1 MSAVAPYGSWRSPIS
16 AEMAAGSAV
25 RFQEACV
32 AGDAV
37 YWVELRPAERGRCVL
52 MRLDANGRQSE
63 VTPPEMNVRTRVHE
77 YGGGASMVGDGFVAY
92 ANFADQ
98 RLYVQRGGDAP
109 RAITQAGFRYAD
121 GVADARRNRLICVR
135 EDHTVEDREAINSIV
150 AVDLDGAIPDV
161 TLASGYD
168 FYSNPRLNAEGSQLA
183 WIAWN
188 HPQMPWTKTELWL
201 ADVRPDGNVA
211 NARCLVRG
219 DESVNQ
225 PVWTEDGSLLFVSDR
240 SGWWNLYRWAEGG
253 SQPLLERE
261 AEFGRPQWVFGE
273 PTFGVRRGN
282 RVVCSYSTEGRWRL
296 GELDLASGIWRE
308 IDTPFTSIGSLNVA
322 DTHAVFIG
330 GSPTQANAVV
340 RLDLESGE
348 CETLRCSSDLQ
359 IDTAYVSV
367 PQTAEFPTE
376 NGLKAHG
383 FFYAPHNADFFGPD
397 GERPPLIVISHG
409 GPTSATTDV
418 LSLSV
423 QYWTSR
429 GIAVLDVNYGGS
441 AGYGR
446 AYRQRLDGAWGI
458 VDVDDCVNGAR
469 WLAAQGLVDGE
480 RMVIRGG
487 SAGGFTTLAALTF
500 GDAFRAGASY
510 YGVSDLEALALET
523 HKFESRYLDGLIGP
537 YPERIDLY
545 QERSPIHHVE
555 RLAQPIIFF
564 QGLEDKVVP
573 PNQAERMVDALR
585 AKGVPVAYVAF
596 EGEQH
601 GFRQAAN
608 IVRAMTGE
616 LYFYSRM
623 LGFEVSDAIE
633 PVKIEN
639 DAGAE

>member
-1 MSAVAPYGSWRSPIS
+1 MPTVAPYGSWRSPIS

-25 RFQEACV
+25 RFQEVCV
-32 AGDAV
+32 AGDTV
-37 YWVELRPAERGRCVL
+37 YWVEMRPAERGRCVL
-52 MRLDANGRQSE
+52 MRLDAGGRQSE
-63 VTPPEMNVRTRVHE
+63 VTPSEMNVRTRVHE
-77 YGGGASMVGDGFVAY
+77 YGGGAFTVGDGFVAY

-98 RLYVQRGGDAP
+98 RLYVQQGGDAP
-109 RAITQAGFRYAD
+109 RALTQAGYRYAD
-121 GVADARRNRLICVR
+121 GVADGLRNRLICVR
-135 EDHTVEDREAINSIV
+135 EDHTVEGREAINSIV
-150 AVDLDGAIPDV
+150 AVDLDGTAPDV
-161 TLASGYD
+161 TLASGHD
-168 FYSNPRLNAEGSQLA
+168 FYSNPRLNADGSQLA

-201 ADVRPDGNVA
+201 ADVGPDGNAA

-225 PVWTEDGSLLFVSDR
+225 PVWAADGSLLFVSDR
-240 SGWWNLYRWAEGG
+240 SGWWNLYRWTEGG
-253 SQPLLERE
+253 PQALLERE

-273 PTFGVRRGN
+273 PTYGVRSGKI
-282 RVVCSYSTEGRWRL
+282 VCSYSAEGRWRL
-296 GELDLASGIWRE
+296 GELDLASGNWRE
-308 IDTPFTSIGSLNVA
+308 IDAPYTSISSLNVT

-330 GSPTQANAVV
+330 GSPAQANAVV
-340 RLDLESGE
+340 RLNLESGE
-348 CETLRCSSDLQ
+348 CETLRSSSDLQ
-359 IDTAYVSV
+359 IDTAYISV
-367 PQTAEFPTE
+367 PQAVEFPTE
-376 NGLKAHG
+376 NGLTAHG
-383 FFYAPHNADFFGPD
+383 FFYAPRNAGFVGPND
-397 GERPPLIVISHG
+397 ERPPLMVISHG

-441 AGYGR
+441 TGYGR
-446 AYRQRLDGAWGI
+446 AYRRRLDGAWGI

-469 WLAAQGLVDGE
+469 WLAAKGLVDGE

-500 GDAFRAGASY
+500 RDAFRAGASY
-510 YGVSDLEALALET
+510 YGVSDLEALVLET

-537 YPERIDLY
+537 YPERINLY
-545 QERSPIHHVE
+545 TARSPIHHIE
-555 RLAQPIIFF
+555 LLARPIIFF

-573 PNQAERMVDALR
+573 PNQAERMVDALS

-616 LYFYSRM
+616 LYFYSKM

-633 PVKIEN
+633 PVAIEN
-639 DAGAE
+639 LAGAQ